1 MLAYPTEL
9 TNKTMIAEEF
19 LNRMIPPLKPTDSAT
34 FALDWMQELHLFQLP
49 VVNDG
54 EYLGLV
60 NQSALVEQPAAALSE
75 VSLTAQEVYAFRHEP
90 YLDVLRAAK
99 ESHLQVIAIVDPDQ
113 SYVGS
118 VVVDETLAF
127 FAQAQEQSPGSTIVL
142 LMAERDYS
150 LTEISRLVESN
161 DAKIVSSYVSVYPYE
176 KSKIQLTIKINR
188 MDISRIIATFE
199 RFEYTVVAKYQHESG
214 HDEDKERLDMLLKY
228 LSI

>member
-1 MLAYPTEL
+1 MLAYPIDITP
-9 TNKTMIAEEF
+9 KTMIAEEF
-19 LNRMIPPLKPTDSAT
+19 LNRMIPLLKPTDSAT

-60 NQSALVEQPAAALSE
+60 SQSVLVEQPAA
-75 VSLTAQEVYAFRHEP
+75 SLAEITLEAQEIYSFRHEP
-90 YLDVLRAAK
+90 YLDVLKTAK
-99 ESHLQVIAIVDPDQ
+99 QNHLQVIAIVDTDQ
-113 SYVGS
+113 SYVGTI
-118 VVVDETLAF
+118 VVDETLAF
-127 FAQAQEQSPGSTIVL
+127 FAQSQEQSPGSTLVL
-142 LMAERDYS
+142 LMEERDYS

-161 DAKIVSSYVSVYPYE
+161 DAKIVSSYVNTYPYD

-188 MDISRIIATFE
+188 MDITRIIATFE
-199 RFEYTVVAKYQHESG
+199 RFEYDVIAKYQHESG